1 MRVGIIV
8 QARMTSTRLPGKVLM
23 SVMGKPLLEYQVERL
38 QRVRRADDIIIATTT
53 NDTDQPIVD
62 LSESLGIKSFRGL
75 EEDVL
80 SRYFGAAQE
89 SGLDVVVRITSD
101 CPLIDPS
108 VVDDVIAAYLD
119 NVENCDYVSNC
130 LNRTFPRG
138 MDTEV
143 FSFKLLKKV
152 HFEARQPHEREH
164 VTPYIYQNPQRFRLS
179 NLAFISDESRH
190 RWTVD
195 TPEDYELIRRIL
207 EMLYPKNQAFGL
219 KDVLAVMDVHPDWF
233 ELNAR
238 IEQKKLTK
246 GISL

>member
-23 SVMGKPLLEYQVERL
+23 PVMGKPLLEYLIERL
-38 QRVRRADDIIIATTT
+38 LRVRCADDIIIATTT

-62 LSESLGIKSFRGL
+62 LAERLGIKVFRGS

-80 SRYFGAAQE
+80 SRYFGAAKE
-89 SGLDVVVRITSD
+89 NNLDVVVRITSD
-101 CPLIDPS
+101 CPLIDPA
-108 VVDDVIAAYLD
+108 VVDEVIGAYLE
-119 NVENCDYVSNC
+119 NAENCDYVSNC

-138 MDTEV
+138 MDTEA
-143 FSFKLLKKV
+143 FSFELLKNV

-164 VTPYIYQNPQRFRLS
+164 VTPYIYQNPQRFRLR
-179 NLAFISDESRH
+179 NLAFIIDESRH

-195 TPEDYELIRRIL
+195 TPEDYALIRRIF
-207 EMLYPKNQAFGL
+207 EMLYPKNKAFGL
-219 KDVLAVMDVHPDWF
+219 EDVLAVMDVHPDWF

-238 IEQKKLTK
+238 IEQKKLQ
-246 GISL
+246 